1 MNWIRVTV
9 LWAGVCLTAS
19 AAWQTSAKWERT
31 VEPGVRG
38 TLVVDD
44 QGVAFK
50 TTRDGMHWS
59 YEQIRTLDLSPR
71 ELVVGTYENRRWST
85 PGQRSYHFRLSQP
98 MPPDVARQLTAR
110 IGKPV
115 RDAVPEPEASAL
127 AVIPAHRRARFGG
140 SNGLLRLKTDGI
152 DYVSADGRHSGSW
165 RWADL
170 QTLANPN
177 PYELRLTGY
186 REIVAFDLKTPLK
199 RAIFEKLWDRLYAEA
214 GQ

>member
-1 MNWIRVTV
+1 MNWISVTV

-31 VEPGVRG
+31 LEPGVRG
-38 TLVVDD
+38 TLVMDD
-44 QGVAFK
+44 QGVAFH
-50 TTRDGMHWS
+50 TGRGAIDWP
-59 YEQIRTLDLSPR
+59 YQQIRTLDLTTK
-71 ELVVGTYENRRWST
+71 ELVVGTYENRRWNT

-98 MPPDVARQLTAR
+98 MPPDVARQLTAH

-115 RDAVPEPEASAL
+115 RDAVPEPSSSAL

-140 SNGLLRLKTDGI
+140 SNGVLRLKTDGI
-152 DYVSADGRHSGSW
+152 DFVSTDGRHSGSW

-186 REIVAFDLKTPLK
+186 REIVAFDLKAPLN
-199 RAIFEKLWDRLYAEA
+199 RAIYEKLWDRLYAEA